1 MGVLGTPEG
10 ELLHDVEEAGGGEP
24 GGEEVPG
31 QCGQTPALVLVTSR
45 EGREGRAG
53 GWETEAG
60 PREIPERSNCY

>member
-45 EGREGRAG
+45 EGGEG
-53 GWETEAG
+53 
-60 PREIPERSNCY
+60 